1 MKEAEKEAERIIE
14 MFLNV
19 KSNKMNDHSR
29 IEYPTAKQ
37 CAIIYVE
44 EKYKDLRELLFSL
57 RVGKVIISE
66 RTYLS
71 RLDRLIE
78 LEKQVK
84 QAIEKA

>member
-1 MKEAEKEAERIIE
+1 MDEAEKEAERIIE

-37 CAIIYVE
+37 CAIIHVE
-44 EKYKDLRELLFSL
+44 GMSNFIDEQYNGYYTMPEKVQKQIDFWQ
-57 RVGKVIISE
+57 
-66 RTYLS
+66 
-71 RLDRLIE
+71 
-78 LEKQVK
+78 QVK